1 MRVAIH
7 SNTASLLGAAVGIA
21 AFLCQPSPVRAADP
35 APAAPN
41 ATAVNPAAPS
51 VYVVVAGSDELL
63 ADVKYLLMLTEATEQ
78 KQWKVLKDYLEV
90 FLIGVDPKLPTRVDV
105 VFDEKAN
112 RTVWTIPVS
121 DFTQFRKNN
130 LAAILTPRIRDMGDG
145 WWKLGNGKP
154 ADFNGWL
161 NYTKPYSRIGE
172 TKDDINLVPAD
183 PSKTAAPFLDR
194 HFLVAVDVQNKL
206 TDAAAQTKRHELFKV
221 TRKQTLAALKKD
233 TGESAAD
240 FDLRKKATEIEM
252 DELEWFFSESEHAL
266 IGVTIDTKKELGRAE
281 IELTP
286 IAKTSLAENVSQLCT
301 KPSLFANVERS
312 KQPTLA
318 FQINHPLGDVRKKAA
333 ISMSSLVRDRLK
345 VRVDSDDKRSAEQ
358 KDAAK
363 QMIDKGYAMVESGI
377 NAGSADG
384 FIDVHAGGS
393 GKNVFLA
400 GTRTADGT
408 KLDEIISMMPKAYE
422 GASVKL
428 NVAEESGV
436 KIHSIEFAKGKHP
449 YWSDFIG
456 ADLIYV
462 GSSKE
467 TLWAAAGEGS
477 LDLLKS
483 AIKKTQ
489 QPAAAGS
496 EKAPWLELLV
506 RVKPWIDESLT
517 QPPKKKG
524 ADHYPKLVQAALQ
537 GGDDLFSVRMTRDG
551 NKIVGAIEIQ
561 KGILRAAGKIA
572 SDFSKENLDESSQK
586 STGSKRAQ
594 R

>member
-1 MRVAIH
+1 MRVAIT
-7 SNTASLLGAAVGIA
+7 SKFASILGAALTLA
-21 AFLCQPSPVRAADP
+21 ALLCQPSPVRAAEEK
-35 APAAPN
+35 
-41 ATAVNPAAPS
+41 AAPS
-51 VYVVVAGSDELL
+51 VYVVVAGSNELL
-63 ADVKYLLMLTEATEQ
+63 DDIKYLLMLTDTTEQ
-78 KQWKVLKDYLEV
+78 KQWQVLKDYLEV

-112 RTVWTIPVS
+112 RTVWTIPVGN
-121 DFTQFRKNN
+121 FQNFRKNN
-130 LAAILTPRIRDMGDG
+130 LAAILTPRIRDNGNG

-161 NYTKPYSRIGE
+161 NYTVPYTRIGE
-172 TKDDINLVPAD
+172 TQNDINLAPAD
-183 PSKTAAPFLDR
+183 PRPFAALLLARNFL
-194 HFLVAVDVQNKL
+194 LAVDVQNKQ
-206 TDAAAQTKRHELFKV
+206 TDAAAQNKRHELFKV
-221 TRKQTLAALKKD
+221 TRKQTLAALKKE

-252 DELEWFFSESEHAL
+252 DELEWFFTESEHAL
-266 IGVTIDTKKELGRAE
+266 VGVSIDTKKELGRAD

-286 IAKTSLAENVSQLCT
+286 IANTSLAQNVSQLCT
-301 KPSLFANVERS
+301 KASLFANVERS

-333 ISMSSLVRDRLK
+333 VAMSSLVRDRLK
-345 VRVDSDDKRSAEQ
+345 ARVDSDDKRSAEQ

-377 NAGSADG
+377 NAGAADG
-384 FIDVHAGGS
+384 FIDVHPGPS

-408 KLDEIISMMPKAYE
+408 KLDEIISIMPKAYE

-428 NVAEESGV
+428 NVAEEGGV

-477 LDLLKS
+477 LDLLKK
-483 AIKKTQ
+483 AIKKTKE
-489 QPAAAGS
+489 PAAAGS
-496 EKAPWLELLV
+496 EKAPWFELIV
-506 RVKPWIDESLT
+506 RLKPWIDESLKT
-517 QPPKKKG
+517 PPKKKG
-524 ADHYPKLVQAALQ
+524 ADHYPKLIQAGLQ
-537 GGDDLFSVRMTRDG
+537 GGDDQLSVRMIREG
-551 NKIVGAIEIQ
+551 NKIVGSLEIQ

-572 SDFSKENLDESSQK
+572 ADFSKENLDESSQK
-586 STGSKRAQ
+586 SSGSKRAQ

>member
-1 MRVAIH
+1 MRVAIT
-7 SNTASLLGAAVGIA
+7 SKSASFIGAALTIG
-21 AFLCQPSPVRAADP
+21 AFLFQPSPVRAGEEK
-35 APAAPN
+35 
-41 ATAVNPAAPS
+41 AAPS
-51 VYVVVAGSDELL
+51 AYVIVAGAGEVLD
-63 ADVKYLLMLTEATEQ
+63 DVKYLLMLTDATEQ

-90 FLIGVDPKLPTRVDV
+90 FLIGIDLKLPTRVDV

-121 DFTQFRKNN
+121 KFLNFRKDN
-130 LAAILTPRIRDMGDG
+130 LAAILTPRIRDMGEG
-145 WWKLGNGKP
+145 WWKLGSGKP
-154 ADFNGWL
+154 ADFNGWM
-161 NYTKPYSRIGE
+161 NYTAPYARIGE
-172 TKDDINLVPAD
+172 TKDDINLTPAD
-183 PSKTAAPFLDR
+183 PSKSAAPFLAR
-194 HFLVAVDVQNKL
+194 HFLLAVDVQNKL
-206 TDAAAQTKRHELFKV
+206 TDAAAQAKRHELFKV

-233 TGESAAD
+233 TGEAAAD
-240 FDLRKKATEIEM
+240 FELRKKATEIEM
-252 DELEWFFSESEHAL
+252 DELEWFFTESEHAL
-266 IGVTIDTKKELGRAE
+266 VGLTIDTTKELGRAD

-286 IAKTSLAENVSQLCT
+286 IANTSLAQNVSQLCT

-312 KQPTLA
+312 KQPSLA
-318 FQINHPLGDVRKKAA
+318 FQINHPLGDIRKKAA
-333 ISMSSLVRDRLK
+333 IAMSSLVRDRLK
-345 VRVDSDDKRSAEQ
+345 ARVDSDDKRNAEQ

-377 NAGSADG
+377 NAGAADG
-384 FIDVHAGGS
+384 FIDVHPGAS

-408 KLDEIISMMPKAYE
+408 KLDEIINMMPKAYE
-422 GASVKL
+422 GATVKL

-449 YWSDFIG
+449 YWSDFVG

-477 LDLLKS
+477 LDLLKN
-483 AIKKTQ
+483 AIKKTKL
-489 QPAAAGS
+489 PAAAGS
-496 EKAPWLELLV
+496 EKAPWLELIV
-506 RVKPWIDESLT
+506 RLKPWIDESLT

-537 GGDDLFSVRMTRDG
+537 GGDDQLSVRMTRDG
-551 NKIVGAIEIQ
+551 NKIVGVIELQ
-561 KGILRAAGKIA
+561 KGILRAAGKVA

-586 STGSKRAQ
+586 SGGSKRAQ

>member
-1 MRVAIH
+1 MRVAV
-7 SNTASLLGAAVGIA
+7 SSKSASLLAAVLSVA
-21 AFLCQPSPVRAADP
+21 AFFSLSGPVRGADQ
-35 APAAPN
+35 
-41 ATAVNPAAPS
+41 TAAPS
-51 VYVVVAGSDELL
+51 VYVVVAGADDLLSD
-63 ADVKYLLMLTEATEQ
+63 AKYLLMLTDSSEQ
-78 KQWKVLKDYLEV
+78 KQWKVLQEYLEV

-121 DFTQFRKNN
+121 NFTRFRKDN
-130 LAAILTPRIRDMGDG
+130 LAAILTPRFKDMGNG
-145 WWKLGNGKP
+145 MWKLGNGKA
-154 ADFNGWL
+154 ADFNGFL
-161 NYTKPYSRIGE
+161 LYGAPYARIAE
-172 TKDDINLVPAD
+172 TQADANAVPAD
-183 PSKTAAPFLDR
+183 PRPSAAPFLAR
-194 HFLVAVDVQNKL
+194 QFALAVDVQNKL

-221 TRKQTLAALKKD
+221 TRKQTLAALKKE
-233 TGESAAD
+233 TGETPAD

-252 DELEWFFSESEHAL
+252 DELEWFFTESEHAL
-266 IGVTIDTKKELGRAE
+266 VGLTLDTKKEIGRTD

-286 IAKTSLAENVSQLCT
+286 IANTSLAQNVAQLCT

-345 VRVDSDDKRSAEQ
+345 ARVDGDAKRTAEQ

-363 QMIDKGYAMVESGI
+363 QMIDKGYAMVESGV
-377 NAGSADG
+377 NAGTADG
-384 FIDVHAGGS
+384 FIDVHPGAS
-393 GKNVFLA
+393 GKNVFVA

-436 KIHSIEFAKGKHP
+436 KIHSVEFAKDKHP
-449 YWSDFIG
+449 EWSNFIG

-477 LDLLKS
+477 LDLLKN
-483 AIKKTQ
+483 AIKKTKL
-489 QPAAAGS
+489 PAAAGS
-496 EKAPWLELLV
+496 EKAPWLELIV
-506 RVKPWIDESLT
+506 RLKPWIDESLVT
-517 QPPKKKG
+517 PPKKKG

-537 GGDDLFSVRMTRDG
+537 GGDDQLSVRMTKQD
-551 NKIVGAIEIQ
+551 NKIVGEIVVQ

-572 SDFSKENLDESSQK
+572 SDFSRENLDENAQK
-586 STGSKRAQ
+586 GAGAKRAQ

>member
-1 MRVAIH
+1 MRVAIT
-7 SNTASLLGAAVGIA
+7 SKFASILGAALTLA
-21 AFLCQPSPVRAADP
+21 ALLCQPSSVRAADEK
-35 APAAPN
+35 
-41 ATAVNPAAPS
+41 AAPS
-51 VYVVVAGSDELL
+51 VYVVVAGSNELL
-63 ADVKYLLMLTEATEQ
+63 ADIKYLLMLTEATEQ
-78 KQWKVLKDYLEV
+78 KQWQVLKDYLEV
-90 FLIGVDPKLPTRVDV
+90 FLIGVDPSLPTRVDV

-112 RTVWTIPVS
+112 RTVWTIPVGN
-121 DFTQFRKNN
+121 FPRFRKDN
-130 LAAILTPRIRDMGDG
+130 LAAILTPRIRDTGNG

-161 NYTKPYSRIGE
+161 NYTVPYSRIGE
-172 TKDDINLVPAD
+172 TKDDINLAPAD
-183 PSKTAAPFLDR
+183 PRPSAALLLAR
-194 HFLVAVDVQNKL
+194 HFLLAVDVQNKQ

-221 TRKQTLAALKKD
+221 TRKQTLAALKKE
-233 TGESAAD
+233 TGESAVD

-252 DELEWFFSESEHAL
+252 DELEWFFTESEHAL
-266 IGVTIDTKKELGRAE
+266 VGVTIDTKKELGRVD

-286 IAKTSLAENVSQLCT
+286 IANTSLAQNVSQLCT
-301 KPSLFANVERS
+301 KASLFANVERS

-333 ISMSSLVRDRLK
+333 VAMSSLVRDRLK
-345 VRVDSDDKRSAEQ
+345 ARVDSDDKRNAEQ

-377 NAGSADG
+377 NAGAADG
-384 FIDVHAGGS
+384 FIDVHPGAS

-408 KLDEIISMMPKAYE
+408 KLDEIINMMPKAYE
-422 GASVKL
+422 GATVKS

-477 LDLLKS
+477 LDLLKN
-483 AIKKTQ
+483 AIKKTK

-496 EKAPWLELLV
+496 EKAPWFELIV
-506 RVKPWIDESLT
+506 RLKPWIDESLT

-524 ADHYPKLVQAALQ
+524 ADHLPKLIQAGLQ
-537 GGDDLFSVRMTRDG
+537 GGDDQLSVRMTRER
-551 NKIVGAIEIQ
+551 NKIVGSLEIQ

-572 SDFSKENLDESSQK
+572 ADFSKENLDESSQK
-586 STGSKRAQ
+586 SSGSKRAQ

>member
-1 MRVAIH
+1 MRVPITSKFAPI
-7 SNTASLLGAAVGIA
+7 LGAALTLA
-21 AFLCQPSPVRAADP
+21 ALLCQPSPVRAAEEK
-35 APAAPN
+35 
-41 ATAVNPAAPS
+41 AAPS
-51 VYVVVAGSDELL
+51 VYVVVAGSNELL
-63 ADVKYLLMLTEATEQ
+63 DDIKYLLMLTDTTEQ
-78 KQWKVLKDYLEV
+78 KQWQVLKDYLEV

-112 RTVWTIPVS
+112 RTVWTIPVGN
-121 DFTQFRKNN
+121 FQNFRKNN
-130 LAAILTPRIRDMGDG
+130 LAAILTPRIRDNGNG

-161 NYTKPYSRIGE
+161 NYTVPYTRIGE
-172 TKDDINLVPAD
+172 TQNDINLAPAD
-183 PSKTAAPFLDR
+183 PRPFAALLLARNFL
-194 HFLVAVDVQNKL
+194 LAVDVQNKQ
-206 TDAAAQTKRHELFKV
+206 TDAAAQNKRHELFKV
-221 TRKQTLAALKKD
+221 TRKQTLAALKKE

-252 DELEWFFSESEHAL
+252 DELEWFFTESEHAL
-266 IGVTIDTKKELGRAE
+266 VGVSIDTKKELGRAD

-286 IAKTSLAENVSQLCT
+286 MANTSLAQNVSQLCT
-301 KPSLFANVERS
+301 KASLFANVERS

-333 ISMSSLVRDRLK
+333 VAMSSLVRDRLK
-345 VRVDSDDKRSAEQ
+345 ARVDSDDKRSAEQ

-377 NAGSADG
+377 NAGAADG
-384 FIDVHAGGS
+384 FIDVHPGPS

-408 KLDEIISMMPKAYE
+408 KLDEIISIMPKAYE

-428 NVAEESGV
+428 NVAEEGGV

-477 LDLLKS
+477 LDLLKK
-483 AIKKTQ
+483 AIKKTKE
-489 QPAAAGS
+489 PAAAGS
-496 EKAPWLELLV
+496 EKAPWFELIV
-506 RVKPWIDESLT
+506 RLKPWIDESLKT
-517 QPPKKKG
+517 PPKKKG
-524 ADHYPKLVQAALQ
+524 ADHYPKLIQAGLQ
-537 GGDDLFSVRMTRDG
+537 GGDDQLSVRMIREG
-551 NKIVGAIEIQ
+551 NKIVGSLEIQ

-572 SDFSKENLDESSQK
+572 ADFSKENLDESSQK
-586 STGSKRAQ
+586 SSGSKRAQ